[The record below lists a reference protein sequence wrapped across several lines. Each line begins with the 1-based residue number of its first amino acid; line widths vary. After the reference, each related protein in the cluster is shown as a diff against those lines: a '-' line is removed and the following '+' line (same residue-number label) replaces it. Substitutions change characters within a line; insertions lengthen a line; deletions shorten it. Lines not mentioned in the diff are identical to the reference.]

1 MNKYSVKAAACAL
14 VGTLSLS
21 GYQMTLEAKIHN
33 SSDVPAAGVAVVLD
47 EGSTIQDLQV
57 EVVQNIAY
65 LESASGLQP
74 NILKA
79 SGMVALADTP
89 GNVSPLNSKATTSKV
104 STEFTQEITEA
115 ISEVETESE
124 SSGSIEDADQEETQ
138 QESTLE
144 LSTELLTDWEV
155 PEQES
160 SSAVESEQET
170 SNEES
175 AEEETSGEESS
186 SEETSNEETSVEET
200 SSEEMS
206 SEETSEEEDSDEETS
221 EEEDSNEEAS
231 NEETSNEE
239 TSNEEISSEAF
250 SEEETSEV
258 ESSDENTS
266 EQETSVEDT
275 DNTETTDKDDDDF
288 QTSAGFSVTDT
299 YDNVEIAGKV
309 ESETTAK
316 TDENSQDFSGL
327 VISQVSNYVNV
338 RSTPGEDG
346 EVVGKFYANS
356 VGELV
361 EEKDGWYK
369 IVSGNCTG
377 YVKGEFCVAGKEA
390 EALAKEVG
398 TTYAVVNATTLKV
411 RKDASTESAV
421 LGLVPINEELVVLE
435 ELDGWVKI
443 AIEEG
448 DGYVSKDY
456 INLRTDFVHAESKEE
471 EAVRLAKEA
480 KAREEAR
487 ASAAATE
494 AARLQQQAESQ
505 AQRAAANQAT
515 IESARNTAAS
525 SEGSEMGKAVI
536 DYATQFVG
544 NPYVWGGTS
553 LTNGADCSGFVM
565 SVYSNFGVSLPHS
578 SSALRNQGYDVGG
591 LSNAQPGDIVCYSG
605 HVGLYVGNGQIVHAS
620 TSKTGIIVSSAS
632 YRNVLSVRRI
642 F

>member
-1 MNKYSVKAAACAL
+1 MGTSHTLHIGGLIMNKYSVKAAACAL

-74 NILKA
+74 NIIKA
-79 SGMVALADTP
+79 TEKVALADALDDVILSNT
-89 GNVSPLNSKATTSKV
+89 KTTKV
-104 STEFTQEITEA
+104 SSEFTQQISEA
-115 ISEVETESE
+115 IIETEPE
-124 SSGSIEDADQEETQ
+124 LQADDGTEKAGQEETQ
-138 QESTLE
+138 QESVLE
-144 LSTELLTDWEV
+144 LSTELITELEISK
-155 PEQES
+155 QEPS
-160 SSAVESEQET
+160 GTEESEQEP

-175 AEEETSGEESS
+175 SEEASGEETSEGESSEEESSAEESSEEESSDEESSEEETSGEE
-186 SEETSNEETSVEET
+186 
-200 SSEEMS
+200 
-206 SEETSEEEDSDEETS
+206 
-221 EEEDSNEEAS
+221 
-231 NEETSNEE
+231 
-239 TSNEEISSEAF
+239 
-250 SEEETSEV
+250 
-258 ESSDENTS
+258 
-266 EQETSVEDT
+266 T
-275 DNTETTDKDDDDF
+275 DNLQTSDKEDDDF
-288 QTSAGFSVTDT
+288 QISAGFSVTDT
-299 YDNVEIAGKV
+299 YDDVELVGKI
-309 ESETTAK
+309 ETETAAK
-316 TDENSQDFSGL
+316 TEDDGQDFSGL
-327 VISQVSNYVNV
+327 VIAQVTNYVNV

-346 EVVGKFYANS
+346 EVVGKLYANS

-361 EEKDGWYK
+361 EEEDGWYK

-377 YVKGEFCVAGKEA
+377 YVKGEFCAAGKEA
-390 EALAKEVG
+390 EKLAKEVG
-398 TTYAVVNATTLKV
+398 TTYAVVNTTTLKV
-411 RKDASTESAV
+411 RQDASTDSSV

-494 AARLQQQAESQ
+494 AARLQKQAESQ

-515 IESARNTAAS
+515 IENARNTAAS

-544 NPYVWGGTS
+544 NPYVYGGTS

-578 SSALRNQGYDVGG
+578 SSALRSQGYDVGG

>member
-1 MNKYSVKAAACAL
+1 MRSHTLHIGGLIMNKYSVKAAACAL

-206 SEETSEEEDSDEETS
+206 SEETSEEEDS
-221 EEEDSNEEAS
+221 NEEA
-231 NEETSNEE
+231 
-239 TSNEEISSEAF
+239 SNEEISSEAF